1 MPMVGALGQADRQ
14 TLRGAVGMN
23 GVNPKITILEA
34 DVCKTTE
41 VRCLRYSS
49 QSAIL
54 SREWEQES
62 SRFSTQE
69 GRPSAFPGRG
79 SHAGHLSEPAQR
91 VGCVGKGA
99 GARRPCSALPHWP
112 ARPPSRPLS
121 RGEQGTPPSTS
132 LWHWK
137 VWFCGL
143 WDKYQPSHQCCVAEV
158 KERMGSGRGTARG
171 HRPPPPGAEPGC
183 PATLPPPP
191 QHSLSALPQ
200 PGQGLLV
207 QPTLQDVGIFRNVA
221 NQ

>member
-1 MPMVGALGQADRQ
+1 
-14 TLRGAVGMN
+14 MN

-41 VRCLRYSS
+41 VRCLKYSS

-99 GARRPCSALPHWP
+99 GARWPCSALPHWP

-132 LWHWK
+132 LALEGLVLWALGQISAFTP
-137 VWFCGL
+137 VLCGGGEGTDGL
-143 WDKYQPSHQCCVAEV
+143 RAGDCSWAQAPAPRGRAWVPGYSAPSPPAQPVRLA
-158 KERMGSGRGTARG
+158 TAR
-171 HRPPPPGAEPGC
+171 PGAPGPTD
-183 PATLPPPP
+183 PAGRWHL
-191 QHSLSALPQ
+191 
-200 PGQGLLV
+200 
-207 QPTLQDVGIFRNVA
+207 
-221 NQ
+221 